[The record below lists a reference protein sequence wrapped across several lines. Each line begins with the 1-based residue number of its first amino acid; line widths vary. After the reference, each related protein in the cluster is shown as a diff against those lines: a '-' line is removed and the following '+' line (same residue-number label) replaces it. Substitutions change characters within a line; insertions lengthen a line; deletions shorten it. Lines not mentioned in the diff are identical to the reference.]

1 MRRSSGAAG
10 VACAVYLVFT
20 AGCAPEEPVVPPQFS
35 VRLLTSPSVSGRWE
49 AAAERGLGLIAAE
62 LDADVARHRVDEDS
76 ESWQRH
82 LAEEGRNGVE
92 LVFCVGGGFEKT
104 LYAEA
109 GAFPGTIFVL
119 LPGRARAANVAGIE
133 FLPEGA
139 GYLAGVV
146 ADTVS
151 ETRRAGLLRGSG
163 RPWLEALE
171 RGFEA
176 GFRAHQRRAVIEAAQ
191 GVEGVW
197 ALNVTDVTIALYAT
211 DEPDPEVMEAAR
223 EAGLRL
229 IVTDPNQ
236 LGLPP
241 ELVVAAVD
249 VDVAEAMLRVAREVR
264 DGFFVGQVYSFDLG
278 SGILDLLLN
287 PELDPG
293 ALEAAG
299 ESLEAARAEVT
310 AGLIEFDHLGL

>member
-1 MRRSSGAAG
+1 MVLTAA
-10 VACAVYLVFT
+10 
-20 AGCAPEEPVVPPQFS
+20 CAPEEPPAPPQFS
-35 VRLLTSPSVSGRWE
+35 VRLLTPPNLSGRWE

-62 LDADVARHRVDEDS
+62 LDVDVARHRVDDGS

-82 LAEEGRNGVE
+82 LAAEGRNGVE
-92 LVFCVGGGFEKT
+92 LVFCVGGGFEKA
-104 LYAEA
+104 LYSEA
-109 GAFPGTIFVL
+109 GAFPETVFVL

-146 ADTVS
+146 AATVS
-151 ETRRAGLLRGSG
+151 TTRRAGLLRGTG

-176 GFRAHQRRAVIEAAQ
+176 GFRAHKRRAIVDTAQ

-197 ALNVTDVTIALYAT
+197 AFNVTDVTIALYAT
-211 DEPDPEVMEAAR
+211 DEPDPEVMAAAR

-236 LGLPP
+236 LALFSD
-241 ELVVAAVD
+241 LVVAAVD
-249 VDVAEAMLRVAREVR
+249 VDVAEAMLRVAREVQ
-264 DGFFVGQVYSFDLG
+264 DGFFTGQIYSFDLG
-278 SGILDLLLN
+278 SGVLDLLLN
-287 PELDPG
+287 SELDPV
-293 ALEAAG
+293 ALESANEA
-299 ESLEAARAEVT
+299 LDAARAEVT
-310 AGLIEFDHLGL
+310 AGLIDLDHLGL

>member
-1 MRRSSGAAG
+1 M
-10 VACAVYLVFT
+10 VFT
-20 AGCAPEEPVVPPQFS
+20 ASCAPEEPPVPAQFS
-35 VRLLTSPSVSGRWE
+35 VRLLTSPNLSGRWE

-62 LDADVARHRVDEDS
+62 LDADVARHRVDEGT
-76 ESWQRH
+76 ENWQRH
-82 LAEEGRNGVE
+82 LAAEGKNGVE
-92 LVFCVGGGFEKT
+92 LVFCVGGGFEKA

-109 GAFPGTIFVL
+109 GAFPETVFVL

-133 FLPEGA
+133 FRPEGV

-151 ETRRAGLLRGSG
+151 DTRRAGLLRGTG

-176 GFRAHQRRAVIEAAQ
+176 GFRAHQRRAVIETGQ

-197 ALNVTDVTIALYAT
+197 AFNVTDVPIALYAT
-211 DEPDPEVMEAAR
+211 DEPDPEVMAAAR

-236 LGLPP
+236 LVLAPD
-241 ELVVAAVD
+241 LVVAAVD

-278 SGILDLLLN
+278 SGVLDLLLN
-287 PELDPG
+287 SELDPV
-293 ALEAAG
+293 ALELANEDL
-299 ESLEAARAEVT
+299 ESARAEVT